1 MSLLQLVELYACHVG
16 ASLGYKW
23 QLTVLVRRLPWTVTD
38 LTVPQIDAYLTKAL
52 EKLSPATVQN
62 HRRMLGTLRRFAL
75 RENLVVDQCTRTLRR
90 VKTISPNP
98 IAWTQSEISHLVA
111 VAKEM
116 PGRTAYCALSE
127 VLPAYVIV
135 AYTTGLRAGDMLAI
149 RHDQIRNDRLSLVIH
164 KTNTPHVAVLTEQ
177 CLAAIHELPR
187 RGGRIFG
194 DLIPCRQLSR
204 HFRRLVLRAGMAGSS
219 KFLRRSSATF
229 AELNG
234 IDATGH
240 LGHRTAQMK
249 KHYVDM
255 AIMSQ
260 NRRAVPPLELLHHS

>member
-1 MSLLQLVELYACHVG
+1 MSLLDLVDLYCVHVA
-16 ASLGYKW
+16 ASLGYRW
-23 QLTVLVRRLPWTVTD
+23 QLTVLVRRLPWNVAD
-38 LTVPQIDAYLTKAL
+38 LTVPKIDAYLTTAL
-52 EKLSPATVQN
+52 QKLAPATVQN
-62 HRRMLGTLRRFAL
+62 HRRMLGTLRKFAI
-75 RENLVVDQCTRTLRR
+75 REGLVVDQCTRPIRR
-90 VKTISPNP
+90 VKTPCPNP
-98 IAWTQSEISHLVA
+98 IAWTQAEIAHLVA
-111 VAKEM
+111 VAREM

-135 AYTTGLRAGDMLAI
+135 AYTTGLRAGDMLSI
-149 RHDQIRNDRLSLVIH
+149 RHDQIRGDRLSLVIR
-164 KTNTPHVAVLTEQ
+164 KTNQPHVAVLTEQ
-177 CLAAIHELPR
+177 CLAAIRELPR

-194 DLIPCRQLSR
+194 DLIPERQLSR

-249 KHYVDM
+249 RHYVDM

-260 NRRAVPPLELLHHS
+260 NRRAVPPLELAHHS

>member
-1 MSLLQLVELYACHVG
+1 MSLLQLVDLYCVHVG

-23 QLTVLVRRLPWTVTD
+23 QLTVLVRRLPWQVTD
-38 LTVPQIDAYLTKAL
+38 LTVPQIDAYLTAAL
-52 EKLSPATVQN
+52 AKLSPSTVCN

-75 RENLVVDQCTRTLRR
+75 REGMLVDQCTRPLRR

-98 IAWTQSEISHLVA
+98 VAWTQAEIAHLVT
-111 VAKEM
+111 VAETM
-116 PGRTAYCALSE
+116 PGRTAYCALKE

-149 RHDQIRNDRLSLVIH
+149 RHDQIRGDRLSLVIR
-164 KTNTPHVAVLTEQ
+164 KTNQPHVAVLTDQ
-177 CLAAIHELPR
+177 CLAAIRQLPR

-194 DLIPCRQLSR
+194 DLIPARQLSR
-204 HFRRLVLRAGMAGSS
+204 HFRRLVIRAGLSGSS

-249 KHYVDM
+249 RHYVDQ
-255 AIMSQ
+255 AIMAQ
-260 NRRAVPPLELLHHS
+260 NRRAVPPLELIHHS